1 MKDIIKLI
9 LVGGSGTCRDVI
21 ELIKSINKKL
31 FRYKILG
38 ILDDSIPLGKL
49 NNGVKVLGPISDY
62 SIRNI
67 FKGSIHGSVA
77 VSKKIY
83 LQP

>member
-67 FKGSIHGSVA
+67 FTVDRYICKGKHRKNEIV
-77 VSKKIY
+77 
-83 LQP
+83 